1 MNLNTQSDT
10 QYVPFVDL
18 AAQYA
23 TIGADVNGAISKVL
37 SRADF
42 ILGQD
47 VALFES
53 EFAAFCETKYAV
65 GVDSG
70 TSALEMALMAYGIGR
85 GDEVI
90 TTANTF
96 IATTLAISYIG
107 ATPVLVDID
116 PQTYMMD
123 PALLENAI
131 TSHTK
136 AIMPVHLYGH
146 PVDMDPVLEIAER
159 HNLVVI
165 EDASQAHG
173 ARYKGRRVGSL
184 GHAAA
189 FSLYPGKNLGAY
201 GDAGIV
207 VTNDAKT
214 VETLRLLRNYGS
226 VKKYHHM
233 LRGYN
238 RRLDTLQAA
247 ILRVK
252 LERIDAWNAARR
264 QHAQQYN
271 QLLKYSPLA
280 LPLVADFAEP
290 VYHLYVVRTQD
301 RDALQ
306 AHLQERGVSTVIHYP
321 IPIHLQPA
329 YRDLGYARGDFPITE
344 GYAEQILSLP
354 MYPELTPDAIEYV
367 TGTIED
373 FVTAHRGVE
382 TLVPQAAGVG

>member
-96 IATTLAISYIG
+96 IATTLAISYTG

-207 VTNDAKT
+207 VTNDEKT

-271 QLLKYSPLA
+271 QLLKDSPLA

>member
-47 VALFES
+47 VTLFES

-207 VTNDAKT
+207 VTNDEKT

-271 QLLKYSPLA
+271 QLLKDSPLA